1 MTGMQGLVI
10 PNLLSITTEFLS
22 VNWLDVMDFTEGSNV
37 GLAGCGMKLKPEA
50 GCGIWKILKV
60 RREMKIGRDVLCFES
75 EIGDRTCIGVIIIQL
90 KLRVTREIKKYQF
103 ALEMGLI
110 DAPV

>member
-50 GCGIWKILKV
+50 GVGYEK
-60 RREMKIGRDVLCFES
+60 F
-75 EIGDRTCIGVIIIQL
+75 
-90 KLRVTREIKKYQF
+90 
-103 ALEMGLI
+103 
-110 DAPV
+110 

>member
-1 MTGMQGLVI
+1 
-10 PNLLSITTEFLS
+10 
-22 VNWLDVMDFTEGSNV
+22 
-37 GLAGCGMKLKPEA
+37 MKNFKGETRDENR
-50 GCGIWKILKV
+50 K
-60 RREMKIGRDVLCFES
+60 GRDVLCFES
-75 EIGDRTCIGVIIIQL
+75 KIGDRTCIGVIIIQL